1 MGLRQCCTPGMR
13 VIARCVGAQ
22 MAAKQEA
29 LAELQAKVESAEVA
43 GDENSSR
50 INDMQVRP
58 GGQQAWGAATQRSC
72 VAALSLQASLG
83 SPTWQAGLMG
93 VV

>member
-1 MGLRQCCTPGMR
+1 MVFCSSEDNINR
-13 VIARCVGAQ
+13 VFLVGAQ

-50 INDMQVRP
+50 INDMQVRLV
-58 GGQQAWGAATQRSC
+58 WRSC
-72 VAALSLQASLG
+72 TCARLL
-83 SPTWQAGLMG
+83 TWCPQLEIPWTKMS
-93 VV
+93 